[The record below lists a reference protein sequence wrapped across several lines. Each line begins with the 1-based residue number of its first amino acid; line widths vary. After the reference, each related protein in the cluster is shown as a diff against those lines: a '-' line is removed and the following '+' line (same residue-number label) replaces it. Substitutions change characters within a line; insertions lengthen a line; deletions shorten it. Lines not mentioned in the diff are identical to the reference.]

1 MAERGSEVRSTSPFS
16 VFLSLCQ
23 PITLILLNGRSQR
36 IKKVTERENGK
47 EEKKRRIKEITQ
59 TMIGLCIQSL
69 FKKF

>member
-16 VFLSLCQ
+16 VFLFLCQ

-36 IKKVTERENGK
+36 SKKVTERKSGK
-47 EEKKRRIKEITQ
+47 EKKKRRIKEITH
-59 TMIGLCIQSL
+59 TMIGLCIQSF